1 MVERKKVMNVKE
13 LERWLVN
20 KGAVPV
26 NEEIKK
32 KPWYGAV
39 CKLPPCMVDRKS
51 LPQQTAE
58 ESAEYSGK
66 PKQYWDKR

>member
-1 MVERKKVMNVKE
+1 MVGRKKVMNVKE

-26 NEEIKK
+26 TEEIKK
-32 KPWYGAV
+32 KPWYREV
-39 CKLPPCMVDRKS
+39 CKLPPCMIDRKS
-51 LPQQTAE
+51 LPQQMAE

-66 PKQYWDKR
+66 PKQ

>member
-13 LERWLVN
+13 LESWLVN
-20 KGAVPV
+20 KGAIPV
-26 NEEIKK
+26 TDEIRKQ
-32 KPWYGAV
+32 PWYGTV
-39 CKLPPCMVDRKS
+39 CKLPPCMIDRKS

-66 PKQYWDKR
+66 PKQ